1 MVFVLNSQGLPEPK
15 ELVTGITDGSFTEVV
30 SGDLKAGDP
39 VITSDSS
46 QAVKKIPDKDPAV
59 LGRLDAFKS
68 NE

>member
-46 QAVKKIPDKDPAV
+46 QVEENSGQRSGGFGPF
-59 LGRLDAFKS
+59 GRF
-68 NE
+68 